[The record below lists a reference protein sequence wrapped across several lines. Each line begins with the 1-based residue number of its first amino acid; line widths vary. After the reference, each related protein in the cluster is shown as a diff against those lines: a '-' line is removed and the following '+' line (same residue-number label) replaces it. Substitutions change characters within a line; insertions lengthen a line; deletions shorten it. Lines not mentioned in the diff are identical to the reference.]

1 MKHSEK
7 GESIWQEE
15 NEVIARGFGSRM
27 QPEHLRHSALQEMAN
42 EKHSYHSR
50 VVNKKHDEESV
61 KILCGT
67 VGCEKLGDIKI
78 LGNNLKRDNKGILRK
93 L

>member
-7 GESIWQEE
+7 GESIWDEE
-15 NEVIARGFGSRM
+15 NEVIGRGFGSRM
-27 QPEHLRHSALQEMAN
+27 NPEHLRHSALQEMAN
-42 EKHSYHSR
+42 EKHSHHHKDVYEIHS
-50 VVNKKHDEESV
+50 KEQ
-61 KILCGT
+61 IGLMCGT
-67 VGCEKLGDIKI
+67 LGCEKLGDIKI